1 MGLAHSPS
9 IVTNGLVFA
18 YDMANTQKSFKGA
31 PTTNLITSPNPTTV
45 GGAWGVTGLSAVT
58 ANAAIAP
65 DGTLTATKLVAS
77 TSNNTFQFV
86 GPASSSQPT
95 GTITYSCHMKAG
107 EYTTGSLFLTQSG
120 NNGAV
125 FNLTNGTVV
134 SVTGTGNTAAITPHP
149 NGNGWWRCSVTN
161 TGGTVA
167 AGYRVGPLNGC
178 LANVGGD
185 GVSGIYVWN
194 CQAEQQSFAT
204 PFINGTRSNTQA
216 ILDQT
221 NNNTVTASSLT
232 YAANNTFSFNGSA
245 NRLDCGTGGALTL
258 GNNGP
263 FTASAWVKVST
274 LKNYSGIISKVQSDR
289 GGVYSFMC
297 VVHND
302 GTIGFYNNAGWYWSS
317 NAGITTNTWYN
328 VVFSFNGSVMSY
340 YVNGV
345 AYGTSTLTWP
355 ETTSHK
361 VFVGSWYSP
370 NTIYD
375 FNGTIAIAQLY
386 NRALSAAEVQQ
397 NFNALRG
404 RYGI

>member
-1 MGLAHSPS
+1 MALNHSPS
-9 IVTNGLVFA
+9 IVTNGLAFA
-18 YDMANTQKSFKGA
+18 YDMANIQKSWKGK

-77 TSNNTFQFV
+77 TSNTTFQFIA
-86 GPASSSQPT
+86 PASSSQPT

-161 TGGTVA
+161 TGGTVS

-204 PFINGTRSNTQA
+204 PFVSGTRSSTQA
-216 ILDQT
+216 IVDLT
-221 NNNTVTASSLT
+221 NTNTVTANLT
-232 YAANNTFSFNGSA
+232 YASDNTFSFDGTRSISFTNPLSAQTNLGQEWTVIAWVNIDTSINQRLITGLNSSLYLTTGSNSSLLYLNGGVNDYYTYGGAIGGVGWCQVVFRFRNSDGA
-245 NRLDCGTGGALTL
+245 RTIYKNGVNISTGGPNLTSIPSGNLGTLTL
-258 GNNGP
+258 G
-263 FTASAWVKVST
+263 TS
-274 LKNYSGIISKVQSDR
+274 
-289 GGVYSFMC
+289 
-297 VVHND
+297 
-302 GTIGFYNNAGWYWSS
+302 
-317 NAGITTNTWYN
+317 
-328 VVFSFNGSVMSY
+328 
-340 YVNGV
+340 VNGLI
-345 AYGTSTLTWP
+345 S
-355 ETTSHK
+355 
-361 VFVGSWYSP
+361 
-370 NTIYD
+370 NTMI
-375 FNGTIAIAQLY
+375 Y
-386 NRALSAAEVQQ
+386 NRYITDAEVLQ

-404 RYGI
+404 RYGL

>member
-1 MGLAHSPS
+1 MAVFSGPEIA
-9 IVTNGLVFA
+9 NDGLVFH
-18 YDMANTQKSFKGA
+18 YDMGNTVKSWKGA
-31 PTTNLITSPNPTTV
+31 PTTNLITNPNPTTV

-77 TSNNTFQFV
+77 TSNTTFQFV
-86 GPASSSQPT
+86 SPASASQPT
-95 GTITYSCHMKAG
+95 GTIAYSCHMKQG

-161 TGGTVA
+161 TGGTVS

-204 PFINGTRSNTQA
+204 PFVNGTRSTTQA
-216 ILDQT
+216 VLDLT
-221 NNNTVTASSLT
+221 NNNTVTATSLT
-232 YAANNTFSFNGSA
+232 YASGGTFSFNGST
-245 NRLDCGTGGALTL
+245 NHIT
-258 GNNGP
+258 
-263 FTASAWVKVST
+263 
-274 LKNYSGIISKVQSDR
+274 
-289 GGVYSFMC
+289 
-297 VVHND
+297 
-302 GTIGFYNNAGWYWSS
+302 
-317 NAGITTNTWYN
+317 TTNTGITHGTTNFSYSCWAKWSGKPVYGTLFEN
-328 VVFSFNGSVMSY
+328 GSWTSSFLIRFETNGITIFSMGAYYGKFSFDPTLNIWYHLAFIRNGNNIEL

-345 AYGTSTLTWP
+345 FFSSLAFGTNLNI
-355 ETTSHK
+355 
-361 VFVGSWYSP
+361 VP
-370 NTIYD
+370 NTNLIFIGMSQHSAGQC
-375 FNGTIAIAQLY
+375 FNGQIANVQIHS
-386 NRALSAAEVQQ
+386 RALSAAEIQQ
-397 NFNALRG
+397 YFEATRG